1 MENRI
6 NVRVKNE
13 DTKIKVEKLLKEKN
27 ISCNQF
33 INELLDDYFLKNEDK
48 SYLKNI
54 SDKLDSYDKRLNK
67 IEVVLPS
74 MALTISRCL
83 TLLLNENT
91 KNVIE
96 IENNGEYPNDYYSG
110 ISDYSLS
117 ILECQ
122 NSFIKDLANYIS
134 NYYKGD
140 DEDEK

>member
-1 MENRI
+1 MDKRILI
-6 NVRVKNE
+6 NVKNI
-13 DTKIKVEKLLKEKN
+13 DTKIKVEKALKERG
-27 ISCNQF
+27 ISFNQLV
-33 INELLDDYFLKNEDK
+33 NELLEDYVTKNDDKT
-48 SYLKNI
+48 YLKNI

-67 IEVVLPS
+67 IEVALPS

-96 IENNGEYPNDYYSG
+96 IENNNENPNDYYSG